1 MEMYNKQNIEITDGY
16 VTANPTGCTFGMDVE
31 AARGFMML
39 ERMVQYTDYLAHRN
53 ELKQKAEEAAEK
65 FHDLRWE
72 PMVSNNV
79 PKLFAKEPDQTELA
93 RLTEEHRKVHDAYI
107 ATEQAAKRAN
117 RFMESYLR
125 GLFDWIN
132 AEYVVDMD
140 TQGVCSGIY
149 LPRLVEICAAD
160 GIDNVFCITEELVG
174 ELVMG
179 AAREG
184 AILPLGSLGC
194 DCDDLEV

>member
-1 MEMYNKQNIEITDGY
+1 MYSKNAIEIANGY
-16 VTANPTGCTFGMDVE
+16 VTVAHDITFGMDTE

-39 ERMVQYTDYLAHRN
+39 ERMVQYTDYLAHSH
-53 ELKQKAEEAAEK
+53 ELKQKAEDAAEAY
-65 FHDLRWE
+65 HDLRWE

-79 PKLFAKEPDQTELA
+79 PKLFAKEPEQTELA

-107 ATEQAAKRAN
+107 ETEQAAKRAN

-132 AEYVVDMD
+132 ASMVVDLGA
-140 TQGVCSGIY
+140 QGVCTGIY
-149 LPRLVEICAAD
+149 LPRLTEICAAD

-184 AILPLGSLGC
+184 AILPVGSLGC
-194 DCDDLEV
+194 PTGDLEV